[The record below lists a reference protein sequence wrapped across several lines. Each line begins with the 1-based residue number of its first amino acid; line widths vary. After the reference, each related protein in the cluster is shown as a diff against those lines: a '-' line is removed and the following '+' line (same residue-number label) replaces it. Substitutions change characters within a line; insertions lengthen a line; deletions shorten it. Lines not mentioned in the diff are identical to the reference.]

1 MLSHR
6 ISILSVFP
14 RWSSMTFFTW
24 RSWHSRLSSWSRG
37 AVWTNV
43 LGNRERLRYNL
54 RMDGWKFGLLDGL
67 RVGLMMSGWMDGM
80 SIDGWMEWV
89 LVDGWNEYW
98 LMGGWKGWLYGWIEV
113 WLDGELYRWM
123 NGWLCEWIDGR
134 MVGWINGWLDWLVGC
149 SDGKFGSFQR
159 FGSAPLEEPALTAPK
174 WIFI

>member
-80 SIDGWMEWV
+80 SIGWWMDGKDDCMDGSRFGWMESYIDGWM
-89 LVDGWNEYW
+89 DP
-98 LMGGWKGWLYGWIEV
+98 YG
-113 WLDGELYRWM
+113 
-123 NGWLCEWIDGR
+123 CEWIDGR

-159 FGSAPLEEPALTAPK
+159 FGLAPLEEPALTALK